1 MEGRW
6 GRGGVGM
13 TGAKGGSGW
22 DSLMAGI
29 NDLNQGHGVSKW
41 QSQVL
46 NLLSLVP

>member
-13 TGAKGGSGW
+13 TGAKGGNG
-22 DSLMAGI
+22 LMAGI

-46 NLLSLVP
+46 NLLSLAP